1 MRRLRNAVVIA
12 SVTAGLVALAVSS
25 AGSPSAASA
34 APIPPSA
41 TTGSAA
47 SVAQSS
53 ATVNGTVNPN
63 GTDTTYYFQYGTSTS
78 YGTNTSV
85 TDAGSG
91 GTDVQAS
98 ANLTGLTAS
107 TTYHYRLVAVSA
119 TAGTTDGADQ
129 TFTTTTPP
137 AVTTG
142 SPSSVTRSSATV
154 SATVNPQG
162 QSTTYYFRYGTT
174 NAYGLQTSP
183 ADAGSGTGGV
193 GVHASFFGLNP
204 DTTYHYQVVAQN
216 AGGTSFGADQTLT
229 TTSSQAVV
237 LGHEGFVSPGLIVGV
252 ELGCF
257 HGTSSCTGH
266 LTMSHD
272 GTVIGQRDYSIA
284 ADSGGFQNMKLTSTG
299 QKLLGSNSTFHLLP
313 VTVTATGS
321 TGQKLSFVIHLAR
334 WVWH

>member
-1 MRRLRNAVVIA
+1 MRRLRNVVVMA

-25 AGSPSAASA
+25 AGSPTAASA
-34 APIPPSA
+34 APAPPSA
-41 TTGSAA
+41 ATGSAA
-47 SVAQSS
+47 SVGQSS

-85 TDAGSG
+85 TNAGSG
-91 GTDVQAS
+91 GADVPVS
-98 ANLTGLTAS
+98 VNLTGLTPS
-107 TTYHYRLVAVSA
+107 TTYHYRLVAVS
-119 TAGTTDGADQ
+119 TAGPTDGVDQ

-162 QSTTYYFRYGTT
+162 QATTYYFRYGTT
-174 NAYGLQTSP
+174 TGYGLQTSP
-183 ADAGSGTGGV
+183 ANAGSGTGGV
-193 GVHASFFGLNP
+193 GVDASFFGLDP

-229 TTSSQAVV
+229 TTSSQATV
-237 LGHEGFVSPGLIVGV
+237 LGHEGFVSPGWIVGV
-252 ELGCF
+252 EIGCF
-257 HGTSSCTGH
+257 HGTSNCTGH
-266 LTMSHD
+266 VTMSHN
-272 GTVIGQRDYSIA
+272 GTVIGQRDYSIP

-299 QKLLGSNSTFHLLP
+299 QRLLGSNGTFHLLQ
-313 VTVTATGS
+313 VTVTATSS